1 MKDSL
6 VGLSIIAVTILL
18 GVNSC
23 HIRKQMDRTNAAI
36 IVANASIS
44 NLLTRMTY
52 QTIATEDLNKRVA
65 WRLST
70 EDKEPGS
77 SQTDYAGR
85 IEVK

>member
-1 MKDSL
+1 
-6 VGLSIIAVTILL
+6 
-18 GVNSC
+18 
-23 HIRKQMDRTNAAI
+23 
-36 IVANASIS
+36 
-44 NLLTRMTY
+44 MTY